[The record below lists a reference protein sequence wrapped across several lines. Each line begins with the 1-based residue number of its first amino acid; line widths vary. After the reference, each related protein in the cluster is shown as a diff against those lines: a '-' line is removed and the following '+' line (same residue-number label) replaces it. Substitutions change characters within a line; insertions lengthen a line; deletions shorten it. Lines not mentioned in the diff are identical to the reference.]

1 MKFFRWSYMAV
12 AGLAMMSVWYMTAR
26 AEVRDVNQV
35 DVFSSLLKNN
45 EYVLAKFHAAW
56 CGPCR
61 SMKSLDDKIAQKFGS
76 KLAFVQV
83 DVDQSHELQEKY
95 GIQGTPTYL
104 MFFRG
109 SEEKRFVGAMSYKDF
124 ESKVK
129 DFVGG
134 Q

>member
-1 MKFFRWSYMAV
+1 MAV
-12 AGLAMMSVWYMTAR
+12 AGLAIMSVWYITAR
-26 AEVRDVNQV
+26 AEVRDVNQT
-35 DVFSSLLKNN
+35 DLFGSILQNN
-45 EYVLAKFHAAW
+45 QYVLAKFHAAW

-61 SMKSLDDKIAQKFGS
+61 SMRSLDEKIAQKFGS

-83 DVDQSHELQEKY
+83 DVDQARELQEKY

-109 SEEKRFVGAMSYKDF
+109 NEEKRFVGAMDYNEF
-124 ESKVK
+124 EGRVK